1 MKKFICIILVAF
13 LICGCSNNIKLTINE
28 PSKILYDDIQ
38 IHSSDFAE
46 ILKRINEKNFLPLY
60 NFEAVGKNL
69 SFISNELTYNFEI
82 LDNYIIYLEK
92 DKKYYTK
99 EENIKKFLDELKN
112 KYDTTDIIN
121 INLVENYKQYNP
133 DYVIKL
139 DNSQKYII
147 ITTKMNIY
155 DFEVRSNQVS
165 NIQNEISKIENGK
178 IICIEKGDIE
188 NLNISFKNP
197 YEKQFTVT
205 YDKEFKIEIKKDA

>member
-1 MKKFICIILVAF
+1 M
-13 LICGCSNNIKLTINE
+13 
-28 PSKILYDDIQ
+28 
-38 IHSSDFAE
+38 
-46 ILKRINEKNFLPLY
+46 
-60 NFEAVGKNL
+60 
-69 SFISNELTYNFEI
+69 
-82 LDNYIIYLEK
+82 
-92 DKKYYTK
+92 
-99 EENIKKFLDELKN
+99 
-112 KYDTTDIIN
+112 
-121 INLVENYKQYNP
+121 ENYKQYNP

-139 DNSQKYII
+139 DNSKKYII